1 MPSPTMSPPP
11 SSPPCT
17 LDPPFRG
24 YIESTFDALLVFE
37 AARRGM
43 IPRVTRRLIERE
55 RGMVQSGAVFV
66 FDEHESGIKRW
77 TDGLVWSPSR
87 ILGNFLVYRETD
99 KRSSSKA
106 SNSPTQTSPSS
117 TTGTLARPTSS
128 SANPNPHKFEAQA
141 VLPHINTSLAEAA
154 GAGSNGEP
162 SPLGQGALA
171 RPRSSSEGGG
181 NMDRQKERQLV
192 GSLTNSYKFKE
203 GGLVKK
209 TMSVSVN
216 GFAQHVVSYYAIDD
230 VINGKLRSPS
240 SIPELA
246 SLEISA
252 EYLQKQNFR
261 FPPQV
266 EVGQDGIPRYR
277 GEPEEPTS
285 PHTPATGFPFQTY
298 QQQPA
303 AGDYYDPVN
312 AYLPQ
317 HHQIPRMSSPR
328 SRPVSVPM
336 LVPLPSPAHSMQG
349 SSYMGPSSAG
359 SGTFY
364 SESPSVNGM
373 SYAPPLARQNS
384 GSSVTSNGSAIRPG
398 SGASRRYTPYGGAG
412 NRNSTGSSVGY
423 QVHAR
428 RTSDG
433 SQNSPYSPDASYD
446 IKPNPSPYYHTP
458 NTAPSTFSS
467 FYPPPPEGG
476 AHHMEQ
482 MASPTYPGYAPWQ
495 IHPSQGG
502 QGQTSRLIP
511 TRPEYAAP
519 PSLGPPPPGHG
530 HHHLHPPSSSGSGD
544 SASSDVPPPLHTM
557 HTPHHRHAPSHH
569 GGQGQGGQELQ
580 REWSHQSQ
588 GNVPHAPGWEGM
600 GVGTGTPSPEYVVPI
615 HQQHEEWRQGTGTM
629 A

>member
-1 MPSPTMSPPP
+1 MPSPPM
-11 SSPPCT
+11 SSPPSPPCN

-106 SNSPTQTSPSS
+106 SNSPTQTSPPSNS
-117 TTGTLARPTSS
+117 NTLVRPTSS
-128 SANPNPHKFEAQA
+128 SATPHKFEAQA
-141 VLPHINTSLAEAA
+141 VLPHINTSIAEA
-154 GAGSNGEP
+154 NGEP

-230 VINGKLRSPS
+230 VINGKLRTPS

-285 PHTPATGFPFQTY
+285 PHTPAINYSFPAY
-298 QQQPA
+298 QQQPPA
-303 AGDYYDPVN
+303 AGADYYDPVN

-317 HHQIPRMSSPR
+317 HQQLHRMSSPR
-328 SRPVSVPM
+328 SRPINVPM
-336 LVPLPSPAHSMQG
+336 LVPLPSPAHSVQG

-364 SESPSVNGM
+364 SESPVNGM
-373 SYAPPLARQNS
+373 GYAPPLVRQNS
-384 GSSVTSNGSAIRPG
+384 GSSVTSTGSAIRPG
-398 SGASRRYTPYGGAG
+398 SGASRRYTPYGPG
-412 NRNSTGSSVGY
+412 NRNSSGSSVGY

-428 RTSDG
+428 RTSDS

-446 IKPNPSPYYHTP
+446 IKPTPSPYYHTP

-467 FYPPPPEGG
+467 FYPPPEG
-476 AHHMEQ
+476 HHMEQ
-482 MASPTYPGYAPWQ
+482 MASPTYSGYAPWQ
-495 IHPSQGG
+495 IHASQQGG

-511 TRPEYAAP
+511 TRQEYAAP
-519 PSLGPPPPGHG
+519 PPLGPPPPGHG
-530 HHHLHPPSSSGSGD
+530 HHLNPPSSSGSGG
-544 SASSDVPPPLHTM
+544 SGSSDAPPALPPLH
-557 HTPHHRHAPSHH
+557 HHPHHAPPHH
-569 GGQGQGGQELQ
+569 HPHGSSGGGQELQ

-600 GVGTGTPSPEYVVPI
+600 GVGAGTPSPEYGVPI
-615 HQQHEEWRQGTGTM
+615 HQQHEEWRQGAGTM